1 MVDQTILIGLA
12 NLYIRLKLVYS
23 AFLAKKKK
31 NFSENLH
38 LSGKIIGLLNYFRI
52 IMALIVQK
60 YGGTSVGS
68 TEKIKNVARRVLK
81 YQQRGDQVVVVLS
94 AMSGVTNILEG
105 YAADMQEM
113 PDPRE
118 RDMLLSS
125 GEQVTI
131 ALLAMA
137 IKAAGS
143 DAVSLLGDQVRIRTD
158 KKHTNARIRDIDTDL
173 IKKHLDEGKIVTI
186 AGFQGVADNGDIT
199 TLGRGGSDTTAV
211 ALAAKLKADAC
222 EIFTDVEGVYT
233 TDPNI
238 CSEARKIDMITYDEM
253 LELASLG
260 AKVLE
265 IRSVGLAKRY
275 KVPLHVRS
283 TFSENEGTWVVEED
297 KIMESMLVSGIT
309 YNKNEA
315 RITIK
320 KVPDQPGIAAKIF
333 LPISDAGVLVDMII
347 QNTRESHLTDM
358 TFTVMR
364 NDYTRTMELLK
375 KVAEEIGAESVTGD
389 ESIVKVSIVG
399 VGMRNHSGIASTM
412 FQIMAHEGINLMM
425 ISTSEIK
432 VSCIIA
438 EKYTELAV
446 RALHSAFALEKE
458 NMPVEEE

>member
-1 MVDQTILIGLA
+1 
-12 NLYIRLKLVYS
+12 
-23 AFLAKKKK
+23 
-31 NFSENLH
+31 
-38 LSGKIIGLLNYFRI
+38 
-52 IMALIVQK
+52 MALIVQK

-68 TEKIKNVARRVLK
+68 TEKIQNVAKRVLT
-81 YQQRGDQVVVVLS
+81 YQEQGHRVVVVLS
-94 AMSGVTNILEG
+94 AMSGETDRLLGLASDI
-105 YAADMQEM
+105 QEI
-113 PDPRE
+113 PDLRE
-118 RDMLLSS
+118 MDMLLST

-131 ALLAMA
+131 SLFAMA
-137 IKAAGS
+137 MKAADS
-143 DAVSLLGDQVRIRTD
+143 DAVSLLGDQVRIHTD
-158 KKHTNARIRDIDTDL
+158 EMHTKARIREIDTEL
-173 IKKHLDEGKIVTI
+173 IKKHLDDGKVVTI
-186 AGFQGVADNGDIT
+186 AGFQGVTDSGDIT

-211 ALAAKLKADAC
+211 ALAAALKADAC

-238 CSEARKIDMITYDEM
+238 CAQARKIDMITYDEM

-283 TFSENEGTWVVEED
+283 TFSDNEGTWVVEED

-347 QNTRESHLTDM
+347 QNTREGHLTDM

-364 NDYTRTMELLK
+364 YDYARTMEMLK
-375 KVAEEIGAESVTGD
+375 KVAEDIGAESVTGD
-389 ESIVKVSIVG
+389 ESIVKISIVG

-412 FQIMAHEGINLMM
+412 FQIMANEGINMMM

-458 NMPVEEE
+458 NMPLEEE

>member
-1 MVDQTILIGLA
+1 
-12 NLYIRLKLVYS
+12 
-23 AFLAKKKK
+23 
-31 NFSENLH
+31 
-38 LSGKIIGLLNYFRI
+38 
-52 IMALIVQK
+52 MALIVQK
-60 YGGTSVGS
+60 FGGTSVGS
-68 TEKIKNVARRVLK
+68 TEKIKNVAERVLQ
-81 YQQRGDQVVVVLS
+81 YQKQGNQMVVVLS
-94 AMSGVTNILEG
+94 AMSGQTDKLLG
-105 YAADMQEM
+105 YAADMQDM

-118 RDMLLSS
+118 MDMLLST

-131 ALLAMA
+131 SLFAMA
-137 IKAAGS
+137 VKAAGS
-143 DAVSLLGDQVRIRTD
+143 DAVSLLGDQVRIQTD
-158 KKHTNARIRDIDTDL
+158 SMHTKARIREINTEL
-173 IKKHLDEGKIVTI
+173 IKEHLAQGRVVVI
-186 AGFQGVADNGDIT
+186 AGFQGVTDNGEIT

-211 ALAAKLKADAC
+211 ALAAALEADAC
-222 EIFTDVEGVYT
+222 EIFTDVEGVFT

-238 CSEARKIDMITYDEM
+238 CAQARKIDMITYDEM

-297 KIMESMLVSGIT
+297 RIMESMLVSGIT

-320 KVPDQPGIAAKIF
+320 KVPDQPGIASKIF
-333 LPISDAGVLVDMII
+333 LPISDAGILVDMII

-364 NDYTRTMELLK
+364 NDYARTMVILN

-412 FQIMAHEGINLMM
+412 FQIMANEGINLMM

-446 RALHSAFALEKE
+446 RALHAAFALDKD
-458 NMPVEEE
+458 NMPVEEQ